1 MNEVKIAVNKMIST
15 YKTIQLMQIKNAL
28 TVEFVQ
34 NSLNTISALINQ
46 IDQSKVAFNVIADL
60 SSYEAALNK
69 MLSENTLDQFLEI
82 DFKCGYELPAS
93 GYDCLYLDHD
103 TNEVYLTLFDAK

>member
-1 MNEVKIAVNKMIST
+1 MNEVKNAVNEMVAT

-28 TVEFVQ
+28 TVKYVQ
-34 NSLNTISALINQ
+34 NSLNTIHKLINR
-46 IDQSKVAFNVIADL
+46 INQSKVAFNVMADL
-60 SSYEAALNK
+60 IDYENSLYMMLRKNK
-69 MLSENTLDQFLEI
+69 LDQFLEI
-82 DFKCGYELPAS
+82 DFKCRYELPAS